1 MNERKE
7 RGVIRPL
14 GLTKDDQL
22 AVATLLIKAGYT
34 VRITTLS
41 IPGKTTKE
49 KTIEFWKEV

>member
-7 RGVIRPL
+7 RGVIRPS

-41 IPGKTTKE
+41 IPRKTTKE
-49 KTIEFWKEV
+49 KIIEFWKEV